1 MNVEIGLAKPVPAA
15 GAAPMV
21 DWRGMDPVI
30 VEIGPVAIRWY
41 GVLLA
46 ATIGLSMIVGYRL
59 GPRLGVPTALLDRT
73 AVTFAL
79 VALIGARV
87 GYIVSHPSEF
97 RRLVDIVRI
106 DQGGLTSHGAIAAGL
121 LYLVWIA
128 HRERRS
134 VWALADVFCWVIPIG
149 NVLVRIGN
157 FINGELYGD
166 PTTLPWGVTFPGVP
180 APRHPLQLYEMVFAA
195 IILAVTLPRAA
206 RRRFPGEMFW
216 LVLTLTSI
224 GRILLD
230 LLRSEDRVLGVLTLG
245 MIPAALLAIAGGW
258 ILLTK
263 GRASAGPGRPAA
275 RTP

>member
-1 MNVEIGLAKPVPAA
+1 L
-15 GAAPMV
+15 
-21 DWRGMDPVI
+21 
-30 VEIGPVAIRWY
+30 
-41 GVLLA
+41 
-46 ATIGLSMIVGYRL
+46 
-59 GPRLGVPTALLDRT
+59 TA
-73 AVTFAL
+73 
-79 VALIGARV
+79 
-87 GYIVSHPSEF
+87 
-97 RRLVDIVRI
+97 RR
-106 DQGGLTSHGAIAAGL
+106 GGLRF
-121 LYLVWIA
+121 WD
-128 HRERRS
+128 
-134 VWALADVFCWVIPIG
+134 LADTVVWVVPLG
-149 NVLVRIGN
+149 NIFVRFGN
-157 FINGELYGD
+157 FMNGELYGD